1 MSPEARAPSVDA
13 SVRGVRGHLRRR
25 VITTAMVWGGAL
37 LALLLL
43 MALGLGGGGWARNRW
58 APLALDLA
66 ALAAVAGLALGV
78 RIIVRGWLAE
88 RGVTRTMERSAALP
102 AGSVQGALELGRR
115 VPEGVSG
122 SLAAAAERGIAGRL
136 KAAPHSLAGAME
148 QEVMGWLR
156 LGSGALILLGGA
168 VILSA
173 VLLPARSA
181 AAWGGLLRPV
191 SLLVTPA
198 LPSLVVTPG
207 DTEVLRGSPLDI
219 QVQAEGREEVSL
231 HWSSPGEVPGE
242 RTEVVVE
249 SGVVFRFPAV
259 TARMTYWATTPDGA
273 RTAEFTITP
282 VDPLFLSQV
291 SLQLLFPP
299 HTGRLPEE
307 LSGEIPPL
315 TLPAGTR
322 IQVEGHGSRDLS
334 GAAVDH
340 ADGGPGGMVF
350 EVEGD
355 RFSGSWAPRRDGRY
369 GWTLRDLAGGA
380 PGVEPPPLDL
390 QVVPDSIPFVRV
402 AFPGQ
407 DTVLSAGYRQAL
419 VVEARDDYGVSGV
432 EIVAWRV
439 AAGGDEE
446 EPRIQRLEVGGTRGV
461 LVRPT
466 LDMSRWGLLPGDV
479 VRYYARAVDN
489 APSRQEGRS
498 QEFLLRVPGASELRD
513 ETRDRL
519 SDAADRLE
527 ELSAEAEEQSARNQ
541 DLQRQ
546 AEAGQSSA
554 TPSRGGDTRQD
565 PMEFAQREEMRRAME
580 EQAGLTTSVDSL
592 NAELARMEEGL
603 REAGLLDPELR
614 EDLQELEG
622 LLDEIASPDVRE
634 RLEEMNR
641 ALQQNSSR
649 EIQDSFRQMNEA
661 QEDFRDRLE
670 ESLQQFRRAAAEQDL
685 RATTSEAQELARR
698 QEAVSDAMERGDD
711 VPLRAEQQE
720 QLSADAEALAER
732 MEQLQ
737 ERLETA
743 GEPEAA
749 QRARDASEMAQRAQQ
764 AMEQA
769 SRRAQSGDNQ
779 QAAQQGQQASEAL
792 EQAVEELRDGQR
804 EMQEEMQ
811 GAVVDALRRTAED
824 ALSLSRRQGELRER
838 MTGASQAE
846 RRELQGDEQA
856 LMQGLNNLAQNLAL
870 SSQGSPEVDRQVST
884 AMGQAGQAM
893 QRTMDALEGQA
904 GRTSSPLNGA
914 EQAMS
919 ALNEVARLSMENARR
934 IEEGG
939 GEGEAGEMSLQ
950 EQLEQLAQEQGQVNA
965 ESGQMMPLQ
974 LSGESLQGQMEQ
986 IAQGQEAI
994 AGELGSLASQ
1004 PGANDE
1010 ALGDLEALAQEAAA
1024 LAQELAG
1031 GRLEAETQRRQER
1044 LFQRLLDAGRS
1055 LEKEEEESEERE
1067 GETAG
1072 VVQRVPIQA
1081 LDASA
1086 TGLRFAPPGSA
1097 ELQRLPPAQRQL
1109 VLDYFER
1116 LNRLPPSPSG
1126 TTPPPPGGTW

>member
-1 MSPEARAPSVDA
+1 MSPEARIPSVDL
-13 SVRGVRGHLRRR
+13 SVRAVRSHLRRR
-25 VITTAMVWGGAL
+25 VVTAAVVWGAALVALVLL
-37 LALLLL
+37 LAL
-43 MALGLGGGGWARNRW
+43 ALEGGGWARHRW
-58 APLALDLA
+58 APLALDLSV
-66 ALAAVAGLALGV
+66 LTGLVALGLVV
-78 RIIVRGWLAE
+78 RRMVRRWLAE
-88 RGVTRTMERSAALP
+88 RAVTRTMERAADLP
-102 AGSVQGALELGRR
+102 PGSVQGALELGRG
-115 VPEGVSG
+115 VPEGVSAP
-122 SLAAAAERGIAGRL
+122 LALAAERGVAGRL
-136 KAAPHSLAGAME
+136 GGAPRVLAGSME
-148 QEVMGWLR
+148 KDVMGWLR
-156 LGSGALILLGGA
+156 LGSGALVLLGGA

-173 VLLPARSA
+173 VLLPTRSA
-181 AAWGGLLRPV
+181 SAWGGLLRPV

-198 LPSLVVTPG
+198 LPRLLVTPG

-219 QVQAEGREEVSL
+219 QVRAEGREQVSL
-231 HWSSPGEVPGE
+231 HWRSPGEIPAE
-242 RTEVVVE
+242 RTESVVQ
-249 SGVVFRFPAV
+249 SGAVFRFAAI
-259 TARMTYWATTPDGA
+259 TAPITYWATTPDGA

-291 SLQLLFPP
+291 GLELLFPP
-299 HTGRLPEE
+299 HTGRQPEE

-315 TLPAGTR
+315 TIPAGTR
-322 IQVEGHGSRDLS
+322 IQVSGRGSRALS
-334 GAAVDH
+334 TAAVEH
-340 ADGGPGGMVF
+340 VDGGPGGMVF
-350 EVEGD
+350 EVDGD
-355 RFSGSWAPRRDGRY
+355 GFSGSWVPRRDGSYR
-369 GWTLRDLAGGA
+369 WTLRDMAGGA
-380 PGVEPPPLDL
+380 PGVEPAPLDL
-390 QVVPDSIPFVRV
+390 QVVPDSTPFVRV

-407 DTVLSAGYRQAL
+407 DTVLSAGYRQPL

-439 AAGGDEE
+439 PAGGDEE

-519 SDAADRLE
+519 EDAAARLE
-527 ELSAEAEEQSARNQ
+527 ELSAQAEQQSARNQ

-546 AEAGQSSA
+546 AEAGQSGA

-565 PMEFAQREEMRRAME
+565 PMDFAQREEMRQAME
-580 EQAGLTTSVDSL
+580 EQSGMTASVDSL
-592 NAELARMEEGL
+592 AAELARMEEGL

-622 LLDEIASPDVRE
+622 LLDEIASPEVRE

-649 EIQDSFRQMNEA
+649 EIQDSFREMNQS
-661 QEDFRDRLE
+661 QEEFRDRLE

-698 QEAVSDAMERGDD
+698 QEAVSEAMERGDN

-720 QLSADAEALAER
+720 QLTADAEALAER

-737 ERLETA
+737 ERLEAA
-743 GEPEAA
+743 GEPEAS
-749 QRARDASEMAQRAQQ
+749 QGARNAGEMARQAQQ

-769 SRRAQSGDNQ
+769 SQQARSGDNQ

-824 ALSLSRRQGELRER
+824 ALSLSRRQGELREQMR
-838 MTGASQAE
+838 GASAEE
-846 RRELQGDEQA
+846 RREIQGDEQA

-893 QRTMDALEGQA
+893 QQTMEALEGQG
-904 GRTSSPLNGA
+904 GRTSSPLGGA
-914 EQAMS
+914 EQAMA

-939 GEGEAGEMSLQ
+939 GEGAEGEMSLQ

-986 IAQGQEAI
+986 IAQGQDAI
-994 AGELGSLASQ
+994 AGELGSLANQ

-1010 ALGDLEALAQEAAA
+1010 TLGDLEALAQEAAA

-1072 VVQRVPIQA
+1072 AVERVPVQA
-1081 LDASA
+1081 LDPSA

-1116 LNRLPPSPSG
+1116 LNRLPPATSG
-1126 TTPPPPGGTW
+1126 ATPPPGGEP

>member
-1 MSPEARAPSVDA
+1 MSPDARSRSVDA
-13 SVRGVRGHLRRR
+13 SVRGVQSHLRRR
-25 VITTAMVWGGAL
+25 VLLTALVWGGAL

-43 MALGLGGGGWARNRW
+43 LALGLGGGGWARNRW
-58 APLALDLA
+58 APLVLDLM
-66 ALAAVAGLALGV
+66 ALGGVVGGILAVRSIV
-78 RIIVRGWLAE
+78 RIWLAE
-88 RGVTRTMERSAALP
+88 REVTRAMERSAALP
-102 AGSVQGALELGRR
+102 NGSVQGALELGRR
-115 VPEGVSG
+115 VPEGVSAP
-122 SLAAAAERGIAGRL
+122 LAVAAQRGVAGRL
-136 KAAPHSLAGAME
+136 SAPPRSLAGSLE
-148 QEVMGWLR
+148 EEVLGWLR
-156 LGSGALILLGGA
+156 LGSGALVLLGGA
-168 VILSA
+168 VILA
-173 VLLPARSA
+173 ATLLPARSA

-198 LPSLVVTPG
+198 LPRLVVTPG
-207 DTEVLRGSPLDI
+207 NTEVLRGSPLDI
-219 QVQAEGREEVSL
+219 QVRAEGREEVTL
-231 HWSSPGEVPGE
+231 HWSSPGEVPGL
-242 RTEVVVE
+242 RTEMVVQ
-249 SGVVFRFPAV
+249 SGAVFRFDAV
-259 TARMTYWATTPDGA
+259 TAPLTYWATTPDGA
-273 RTAEFTITP
+273 RTAQFTVTP

-291 SLQLLFPP
+291 TLELLFPP
-299 HTGRLPEE
+299 HTGRESEE

-322 IQVEGHGSRDLS
+322 IQVTGQGSRDLS

-340 ADGGPGGMVF
+340 VDGGPGGMAF
-350 EVEGD
+350 EVDGN
-355 RFSGSWAPRRDGRY
+355 RFTGGWVPRRGGSYR
-369 GWTLRDLAGGA
+369 WTLRDLAGGA
-380 PGVEPPPLDL
+380 PGVEPAPLDL
-390 QVVPDSIPFVRV
+390 QVVPDSIPFIRI

-439 AAGGDEE
+439 PAGGEEE
-446 EPRIQRLEVGGTRGV
+446 EPRIQRMEVGGTRGV

-498 QEFLLRVPGASELRD
+498 REFVLRVPGAGELRD

-519 SDAADRLE
+519 EDAAARLE
-527 ELSAEAEEQSARNQ
+527 EIAAQAEEQTARNQ

-546 AEAGQSSA
+546 AEAGRSGA

-565 PMEFAQREEMRRAME
+565 PMDFAQREEMRRAME
-580 EQAGLTTSVDSL
+580 EQAGLASSVDSL
-592 NAELARMEEGL
+592 AAELARMEEGL

-614 EDLQELEG
+614 KDLQELEG
-622 LLDEIASPDVRE
+622 LLDEIASPEVRE
-634 RLEEMNR
+634 RLQEMNR

-649 EIQDSFRQMNEA
+649 EIQDSFRQMTEA
-661 QEDFRDRLE
+661 QEEFRDRLE

-720 QLSADAEALAER
+720 QLSADAQALAER
-732 MEQLQ
+732 MERLQ
-737 ERLETA
+737 ERLEQA

-749 QRARDASEMAQRAQQ
+749 QGARNAGEMAREAQQ

-769 SRRAQSGDNQ
+769 SQ
-779 QAAQQGQQASEAL
+779 QARAGENQRASQQGQEAAEAL
-792 EQAVEELRDGQR
+792 QQAVQELRDGQR

-811 GAVVDALRRTAED
+811 GALVDALRRTAED
-824 ALSLSRRQGELRER
+824 ALALSRRQGEIRER
-838 MTGASQAE
+838 MPGASAE
-846 RRELQGDEQA
+846 QRRELQADEQA
-856 LMQGLNNLAQNLAL
+856 LMQGLNNLAQNLSL

-884 AMGQAGQAM
+884 SMGRAGQAM
-893 QRTMDALEGQA
+893 QQTMDALGGQG
-904 GRTSSPLNGA
+904 GRTPSSMAGA
-914 EQAMS
+914 EQAMA

-986 IAQGQEAI
+986 IAQGQDAI
-994 AGELGSLASQ
+994 AGELGSLANQ
-1004 PGANDE
+1004 PGANDQT
-1010 ALGDLEALAQEAAA
+1010 LGDLEALAQEAAA
-1024 LAQELAG
+1024 LARELAG

-1072 VVQRVPIQA
+1072 EVQRVPIQA

-1116 LNRLPPSPSG
+1116 LNRLPPATSG
-1126 TTPPPPGGTW
+1126 GASPPGGGR

>member
-1 MSPEARAPSVDA
+1 MSPEARGRSVAA
-13 SVRGVRGHLRRR
+13 SVEGVRRHLRGR
-25 VITTAMVWGGAL
+25 VVTTALVWGGAVV
-37 LALLLL
+37 ALLLL
-43 MALGLGGGGWARNRW
+43 LALALGGEGWARNRW
-58 APLALDLA
+58 APLVLDLA
-66 ALAAVAGLALGV
+66 AVATGVGLLAAVRSV
-78 RIIVRGWLAE
+78 VRGWLAE
-88 RGVTRTMERSAALP
+88 RGVTRAMERSAALP
-102 AGSVQGALELGRR
+102 AGSVQGALELGRG
-115 VPEGVSG
+115 VPQGVSAP
-122 SLAAAAERGIAGRL
+122 LALAAERGIAGRL
-136 KAAPHSLAGAME
+136 GASPRSLAGSME

-156 LGSGALILLGGA
+156 LGSGALVLLGGG

-198 LPSLVVTPG
+198 LPRLVVTPG

-219 QVQAEGREEVSL
+219 QVRAEGRQEVSL

-242 RTEVVVE
+242 RTETVVQ
-249 SGVVFRFPAV
+249 SGAVFRFPAV
-259 TARMTYWATTPDGA
+259 TAPLTYWATTPDGA
-273 RTAEFTITP
+273 RTEEFTVTP

-291 SLQLLFPP
+291 TLELLFPP
-299 HTGRLPEE
+299 HTGRPSEE
-307 LSGEIPPL
+307 LSGDVPPL

-322 IQVEGHGSRDLS
+322 IQVTGRGSRDLS
-334 GAAVDH
+334 AAAVDH
-340 ADGGPGGMVF
+340 VDGGPGGMAF
-350 EVEGD
+350 EVNGEQ
-355 RFSGSWAPRRDGRY
+355 FTGSWIPRRNGSYR
-369 GWTLRDLAGGA
+369 WTLRDLAGGA
-380 PGVEPPPLDL
+380 PGVEPPPLEL
-390 QVVPDSIPFVRV
+390 QVVADSIPVVRL

-439 AAGGDEE
+439 PAGGGEGE
-446 EPRIQRLEVGGTRGV
+446 EPRIQRMEVGGTRGV

-479 VRYYARAVDN
+479 VRYYARALDN

-498 QEFLLRVPGASELRD
+498 REYVLRVPGAGELRD

-519 SDAADRLE
+519 EDAAARLE
-527 ELSAEAEEQSARNQ
+527 EISAQAEEQSARNQ

-546 AEAGQSSA
+546 AEAGRSGA

-565 PMEFAQREEMRRAME
+565 PMDFAQREEMRRAME
-580 EQAGLTTSVDSL
+580 EQAGLTASVDSL
-592 NAELARMEEGL
+592 AAELARMEEGL

-614 EDLQELEG
+614 KDLQELEG
-622 LLDEIASPDVRE
+622 LLDEIASPEVRE
-634 RLEEMNR
+634 RLQEMNR

-720 QLSADAEALAER
+720 QLSADAQALAER

-737 ERLETA
+737 ERLENA

-749 QRARDASEMAQRAQQ
+749 QGARDAGEMARQAQQ
-764 AMEQA
+764 AMQQA
-769 SRRAQSGDNQ
+769 AQQARAGDNQ
-779 QAAQQGQQASEAL
+779 QASQQGQQASEAL
-792 EQAVEELRDGQR
+792 QQAVEELREGQR

-824 ALSLSRRQGELRER
+824 ALSLSRRQGELREQMR
-838 MTGASQAE
+838 GASAEE
-846 RRELQGDEQA
+846 RRELQADEQA

-870 SSQGSPEVDRQVST
+870 SSQGSPEVDRQVGT
-884 AMGQAGQAM
+884 AMGQAAQAM
-893 QRTMDALEGQA
+893 QQTMDALGGQG
-904 GRTSSPLNGA
+904 GRNPSSLGGA

-939 GEGEAGEMSLQ
+939 GEGESGEMSLQ

-986 IAQGQEAI
+986 IAQGQDAI
-994 AGELGSLASQ
+994 AGELGDLANQ
-1004 PGANDE
+1004 PGANDQT
-1010 ALGDLEALAQEAAA
+1010 LGDLEALAQEAAA
-1024 LAQELAG
+1024 LARELAG
-1031 GRLEAETQRRQER
+1031 GRLEPETQRRQER

-1072 VVQRVPIQA
+1072 EVQRVPIQA
-1081 LDASA
+1081 LDASS
-1086 TGLRFAPPGSA
+1086 TGLRFAPPGTA

-1116 LNRLPPSPSG
+1116 LNRLPPSTSG
-1126 TTPPPPGGTW
+1126 AVSPPGGGR